1 MADSIA
7 ERPPILAAAHSART
21 TELLITSLKNRAP
34 AKDARRGIAPRRG
47 ET

>member
-1 MADSIA
+1 MTGNTT
-7 ERPPILAAAHSART
+7 ECPPALSAAHSART